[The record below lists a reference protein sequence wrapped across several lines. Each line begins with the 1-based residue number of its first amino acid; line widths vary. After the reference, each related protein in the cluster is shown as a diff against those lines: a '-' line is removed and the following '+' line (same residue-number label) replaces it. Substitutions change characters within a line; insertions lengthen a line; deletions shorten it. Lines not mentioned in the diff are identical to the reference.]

1 VNCPFCDDLEK
12 QETLV
17 HKTKY
22 SQVAINL
29 HSLKKGHLMV
39 MPLRHVEKYN
49 DLTQE
54 EAKDM
59 FDLVEIFSEI
69 IKKTYGDYPI
79 ITINP
84 INGRS
89 LPHLHIHLV
98 PTKINTRSYI
108 SLTDKVPEREE
119 LTKEEIIEI
128 KNKINKFL

>member
-1 VNCPFCDDLEK
+1 MKCPFCNGLEE
-12 QETLV
+12 QGTLI

-29 HSLKKGHLMV
+29 HSLKKGHLMI

-54 EAKDM
+54 EAKDI
-59 FDLVEIFSEI
+59 FDLVEIFSEK

-79 ITINP
+79 VTINP

-89 LPHLHIHLV
+89 LPHVHIHLI
-98 PTKINTRSYI
+98 PTKVNTRYYFSRSENI
-108 SLTDKVPEREE
+108 PERVE
-119 LTKEEIIEI
+119 LTKDEIIEI
-128 KNKINKFL
+128 KKEMSKHL

>member
-1 VNCPFCDDLEK
+1 MNCPFCDDLKE
-12 QETLV
+12 QETLI

-54 EAKDM
+54 EAKDI
-59 FDLVEIFSEI
+59 FDLIEFFSEI

-119 LTKEEIIEI
+119 LTKDEIIEI

>member
-1 VNCPFCDDLEK
+1 MNCPFCEGLGE
-12 QETLV
+12 QGTLV

-98 PTKINTRSYI
+98 PTKINTRGYI
-108 SLTDKVPEREE
+108 SVTDKVPEREE

>member
-1 VNCPFCDDLEK
+1 MNCPFCDDLKE
-12 QETLV
+12 QETLI

-54 EAKDM
+54 EAKDI
-59 FDLVEIFSEI
+59 FDLIEFFSEI

>member
-1 VNCPFCDDLEK
+1 MNCPFCNDLKE
-12 QETLV
+12 QETLI

-54 EAKDM
+54 EAKDI
-59 FDLVEIFSEI
+59 FDLIEFFSEI

-119 LTKEEIIEI
+119 LTKDEIIEI

>member
-1 VNCPFCDDLEK
+1 VNCPFCDDLKE
-12 QETLV
+12 QETLI

-54 EAKDM
+54 EAKDI
-59 FDLVEIFSEI
+59 FDLIEFFSEI

-119 LTKEEIIEI
+119 LTKDEIIEI